1 MIVLLDGQEAASPR
15 NGGAAKRRLSSGFL
29 LKGQGKQRGK
39 AARHAS
45 LPVADRREAWQ
56 AGSMIEVTPDIALG
70 DDEVQVRA
78 VRASGPGGQHVNKVS
93 TAIELRFDVRA
104 SPSLP
109 EGVRSRLEKL
119 SGSRLTLEGVIVLVA
134 QGSRSQEMNRQE
146 AFDRLL
152 TLIRK
157 AAEPP
162 PPPRKKTRPTYAS
175 KLRRLEGKTK
185 RSGVKAMRGRPKGDD

>member
-1 MIVLLDGQEAASPR
+1 
-15 NGGAAKRRLSSGFL
+15 
-29 LKGQGKQRGK
+29 
-39 AARHAS
+39 
-45 LPVADRREAWQ
+45 
-56 AGSMIEVTPDIALG
+56 MIEVTPDIALT

-109 EGVRSRLEKL
+109 EGVRTRLYRL
-119 SGSRLTLEGVIVLVA
+119 AGGRLTLDGVLVLVA

-146 AFDRLL
+146 ALERLL

-162 PPPRKKTRPTYAS
+162 PPPRKKTKPTYAS

-185 RSGVKAMRGRPKGDD
+185 RASVKTLRGRPRGDD